1 MPQTKSAFLA
11 GAGALLI
18 LCAAWALAA
27 DEQTAIVIDTF
38 SSCIK
43 NRLPCNWEKFRD
55 VKGISLQHDSSNYF
69 VRILSVNDVES
80 IGKRVSYSLHD
91 YPEVHWRWR
100 VNDLPPGARE
110 DIKKK
115 NDSAAGI
122 YVAFKG
128 TFPFNHVIKYVWSTT
143 LPVGTIVKSPHN
155 GKVMIF
161 VIEQGPNNLNHWV
174 PEERNVLNDYLRA
187 FGSQPPLVEGIAIQT
202 DSDNTKSS
210 ASADFDDIFISK
222 FTE

>member
-1 MPQTKSAFLA
+1 MPQTKSVFLT

-18 LCAAWALAA
+18 ICAAWARAA

-38 SSCIK
+38 SSCVK
-43 NRLPCNWEKFRD
+43 NRLPCKWEKFRD
-55 VKGISLQHDSSNYF
+55 
-69 VRILSVNDVES
+69 VNDVES

-143 LPVGTIVKSPHN
+143 LPVGTVVKSPHN

-161 VIEQGPNNLNHWV
+161 VIEQGPGNINHWM